1 MRVPR
6 RERSRESL
14 GTDSLKEDKTND
26 TRCWQ
31 PHSNHLRQ
39 QQGKSSNLA
48 QWVSALAVQQ
58 NHHLEKIYI
67 HGQAQPKL
75 LSKIC
80 SEKMYIS
87 VFFKELQ
94 VFSPIK
100 LAKIPEF
107 EYSLEKQAFL

>member
-1 MRVPR
+1 MLAA
-6 RERSRESL
+6 SL
-14 GTDSLKEDKTND
+14 
-26 TRCWQ
+26 Q
-31 PHSNHLRQ
+31 PPEATA
-39 QQGKSSNLA
+39 GE
-48 QWVSALAVQQ
+48 VQQ
-58 NHHLEKIYI
+58 PGTVGLSPGCATESPLEKIYI

-80 SEKMYIS
+80 SEKMYTS